1 MCKTGELHSSIGTVF
16 VIETSVTVQFGKS
29 KLLLA
34 TFARPTAAGAV
45 VVDTSFHCPPSCTI
59 S

>member
-1 MCKTGELHSSIGTVF
+1 MCKTGEFQLLSIGTVL
-16 VIETSVTVQFGKS
+16 VIETSVRTKS